1 MPEFSFVI
9 PVYNGMPYLEACLGS
24 LLGQTFDDIEVIC
37 VDDCSTDGSLEALEA
52 FGRSDSR
59 VRVLRQ
65 PENRGSARARRRG
78 VLASR
83 GEYVLFS
90 DQDDSYD
97 RGACEVVRQL
107 LAERPVDVLQYGTH
121 VVNEGGVERGEIAG
135 LESWLEPYEG
145 TLLGR
150 SILDECF
157 VNLTFGYSI
166 WNKAYRGELARRAF
180 LCMEDVEVPLGE
192 DNYESFALFYF
203 AETYRGIT
211 RPLYRYHYGRG
222 YTGRGRQ
229 SADSFRRTCGLSVAA
244 DLMKSFLVAQGSFDE
259 YEGTYEAARRHMLRY
274 TFDRWAVEVPD
285 SDKIEA
291 LRYLLESWPYA
302 EALEYVVEDRPRDL
316 VDLLD
321 ARFGSCS
328 SVVLSSEDGRELFD
342 LMLELGELS
351 RACREKDDRIAARR
365 KELEGSRAYRVGRML
380 TLPLRRIRG
389 E

>member
-9 PVYNGMPYLEACLGS
+9 PVYNGMPYLESCLGS
-24 LLGQTFDDIEVIC
+24 LLDQTFDDIEVIC

-52 FGRSDSR
+52 FSQRDSR

-78 VLASR
+78 VLASC

-90 DQDDSYD
+90 DQDDSYG
-97 RGACEVVRQL
+97 REACEVVRQL
-107 LAERPVDVLQYGTH
+107 LAERPVDILQYGTL
-121 VVNEGGVERGEIAG
+121 VVNEGGVEQGEIAG

-145 TLLGR
+145 ILLGR

-180 LCMEDVEVPLGE
+180 SSMEDVSVPLGE
-192 DNYESFALFYF
+192 DNYESFVLFYF
-203 AETYRGIT
+203 AETYRGVS

-222 YTGRGRQ
+222 YTGHVRQ
-229 SADSFRRTCGLSVAA
+229 TADSFRRTCGLSVAA
-244 DLMKSFLVAQGSFDE
+244 DLMKSFLISEGSFDE
-259 YEGTYEAARRHMLRY
+259 YEETYGAARRHMLRY

-291 LRYLLESWPYA
+291 LRYLLESWPYV
-302 EALEYVVEDRPRDL
+302 EVLEHVAEDRPRDL
-316 VDLLD
+316 VGLLN
-321 ARFGSCS
+321 ARFGSCDAE
-328 SVVLSSEDGRELFD
+328 VLSAANGQELFD

-351 RACREKDDRIAARR
+351 RACKEKDDRIAARR
-365 KELEGSRAYRVGRML
+365 QDFEGSRAYRVGRML
-380 TLPLRRIRG
+380 TSPLRRIRG

>member
-1 MPEFSFVI
+1 
-9 PVYNGMPYLEACLGS
+9 MPYLEACLGS
-24 LLGQTFDDIEVIC
+24 LLDQTFDDIEVIC

-52 FGRSDSR
+52 CARRDSR
-59 VRVLRQ
+59 VHVLKQ
-65 PENRGSARARRRG
+65 PENQGSARARRRG

-83 GEYVLFS
+83 GAYVLFS

-97 RGACEVVRQL
+97 RATCEAVRQL
-107 LAERPVDVLQYGTH
+107 VAERPVDILQYGTL
-121 VVNEGGVERGEIAG
+121 VVNEGGVEQGEIAG
-135 LESWLEPYEG
+135 LESWLAPYEG
-145 TLLGR
+145 VLRGR

>member
-24 LLGQTFDDIEVIC
+24 LLGQTFGDIEVIC

-52 FGRSDSR
+52 FARSDSR

-78 VLASR
+78 VLVSC

-97 RGACEVVRQL
+97 RATCEVIRQL
-107 LAERPVDVLQYGTH
+107 LAERPVDILQYGTH
-121 VVNEGGVERGEIAG
+121 VVNEGGVERGEIIG

-166 WNKAYRGELARRAF
+166 WNKVYRGELARRAF
-180 LCMEDVEVPLGE
+180 LSMEDVEVPLGE
-192 DNYESFALFYF
+192 DNYESFVLFYF
-203 AETYRGIT
+203 AETYRGVT
-211 RPLYRYHYGRG
+211 QPLYRYHYGRG
-222 YTGRGRQ
+222 YTGRRQ
-229 SADSFRRTCGLSVAA
+229 QSVDSFRRTCGLSIAA
-244 DLMKSFLVAQGSFDE
+244 DLIKSFLVAQCGFDE
-259 YEGTYEAARRHMLRY
+259 YADTYSAARQHMLRY
-274 TFDRWAVEVPD
+274 TFDRWAVEISD

-291 LRYLLESWPYA
+291 LRCVLEAWSYA
-302 EALEYVVEDRPRDL
+302 EVLEYVVEDRPRDL

-321 ARFGSCS
+321 TRFGSCS
-328 SVVLSSEDGRELFD
+328 AAVLSAAGGRELLD
-342 LMLELGELS
+342 LGLELRKLS
-351 RACREKDDRIAARR
+351 RACKEKDDRIAARHQD
-365 KELEGSRAYRVGRML
+365 LESSRAYRVGRIL

-389 E
+389 G